1 MKSLAICATGI
12 ALAIVAAAVLSSG
25 PAAAQQA
32 STPSDIDQ
40 SNGRTLDE
48 QLLDVARRDPA
59 FGGMFFD
66 EDGRLTMYVLK
77 STLAAQDGNS
87 RLAGMSLDVESAFH
101 DHPMM
106 ESASTMRMNV
116 RAAEYSFVDLY
127 GWHQALGSD
136 VLSLPGVVLTD
147 IAEDQNRLRVG
158 VESASA
164 GVRVR
169 QRLASLGVPDGS
181 VRVELVTPMR
191 RLVTVRNRIRPLMG
205 GLQINFG
212 PFICTIGL
220 VAVRGGTPG
229 IVTNSHCTDNQ
240 GGNDNTVY
248 YQPLALDDTYRMAV
262 ETRDPTYFTGGECP
276 RGRRCRYS
284 DTAFARIPHPSGPG
298 VQAAKGTI
306 AKPPALNGLTVT
318 AERFRITSE
327 NSTPVLNE
335 TLNKVG
341 RTTGWSQGKVVLT
354 CVNTGV
360 SGTSFVQLCQD
371 IVKARVAG
379 GDSGSPVFRI
389 TNRPRPNDVRLYGV
403 LWGGGSISGIGTVF
417 AFSALGHRNI
427 QRTAE
432 MGKLATCAEGFNC

>member
-1 MKSLAICATGI
+1 ME
-12 ALAIVAAAVLSSG
+12 

-32 STPSDIDQ
+32 AIEPQVLQSDGQ
-40 SNGRTLDE
+40 TLDE
-48 QLLDVARRDPA
+48 QLLGVARRDPA

-66 EDGRLTMYVLK
+66 NEGRLTMYVLK
-77 STLAAQDGNS
+77 STLAARDGNS
-87 RLAGMSLDVESAFH
+87 RLAGMSLEVESSFR

-106 ESASTMRMNV
+106 EPASTMRMNV
-116 RAAEYSFVDLY
+116 REAKYSFVDLY
-127 GWHQALGSD
+127 GWHQALKTN
-136 VLSLPGVVLTD
+136 VLNVPGVVLTD

-164 GVRVR
+164 GARVR
-169 QRLASLGVPDGS
+169 QRLESLGVPEGA
-181 VRVELVTPMR
+181 VQVELTTPMKR
-191 RLVTVRNRIRPLMG
+191 VATVRNMARPLMG

-212 PFICTIGL
+212 PFLCTLGL
-220 VAVRGGTPG
+220 VAVRGVTPG
-229 IVTNSHCTDNQ
+229 MVTASHCTDNQ
-240 GGNDNTVY
+240 GGNDNTIF
-248 YQPLALDDTYRMAV
+248 YQPLAYDDRYRVAV
-262 ETRDPTYFTGGECP
+262 ETRDPAYFTGGECP

-284 DTAFARIPHPSGPG
+284 DTAFARIPPPGSPS
-298 VQAAKGTI
+298 VQFARGTI
-306 AKPPALNGLTVT
+306 AKPPALNGITVT
-318 AERFRITSE
+318 TERFRITAE
-327 NSTPVLNE
+327 ASTPVLNE

-354 CVNTGV
+354 CVNVGV

-417 AFSALGHRNI
+417 AFSALGTRNI
-427 QRTAE
+427 QRSAE
-432 MGKLATCAEGFNC
+432 MGRLATCAVGFDC